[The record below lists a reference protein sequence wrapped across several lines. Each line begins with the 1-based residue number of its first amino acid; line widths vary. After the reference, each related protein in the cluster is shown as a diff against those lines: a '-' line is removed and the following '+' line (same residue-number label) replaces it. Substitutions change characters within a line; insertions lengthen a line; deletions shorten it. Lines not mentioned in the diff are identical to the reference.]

1 MVKTLAFRLIKEGKG
16 QESLDTL
23 GHVQAHSLDNKFSAT
38 LAKKKSKTIDGTVR
52 DMEAKALVD
61 RKIDKLL
68 DDICRYIV
76 LCEEKLK

>member
-1 MVKTLAFRLIKEGKG
+1 M
-16 QESLDTL
+16 
-23 GHVQAHSLDNKFSAT
+23 HCHSLDNKFSAT
-38 LAKKKSKTIDGTVR
+38 LAKIKSKTIDGTVR

-68 DDICRYIV
+68 NDICRYIV

>member
-1 MVKTLAFRLIKEGKG
+1 M
-16 QESLDTL
+16 
-23 GHVQAHSLDNKFSAT
+23 QAHSLDNKFSAT
-38 LAKKKSKTIDGTVR
+38 LAKIKSKTIDGTVR

>member
-1 MVKTLAFRLIKEGKG
+1 MVKTLAYRLIKEGKG

-38 LAKKKSKTIDGTVR
+38 LAKIKSKTIDGTVR

-61 RKIDKLL
+61 RKIDVVAK
-68 DDICRYIV
+68 
-76 LCEEKLK
+76 

>member
-1 MVKTLAFRLIKEGKG
+1 M
-16 QESLDTL
+16 
-23 GHVQAHSLDNKFSAT
+23 QAHSLDNKFSAT
-38 LAKKKSKTIDGTVR
+38 LAKIKSKTIDGTVR

-76 LCEEKLK
+76 VCEEK